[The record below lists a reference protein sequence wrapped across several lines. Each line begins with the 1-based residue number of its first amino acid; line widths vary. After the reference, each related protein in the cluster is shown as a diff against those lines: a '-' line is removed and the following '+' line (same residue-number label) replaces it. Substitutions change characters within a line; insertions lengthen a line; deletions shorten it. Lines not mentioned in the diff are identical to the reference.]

1 MHKIG
6 SFFVYEEGHLIFV
19 CFWKIILCR
28 RLNILYLILVEVFGF
43 YRYVVSETRKFL
55 RKECNE
61 FDMEFAWV
69 SSKLKTYRSFSLLI
83 FHTPSTS

>member
-1 MHKIG
+1 MKQWHKIG
-6 SFFVYEEGHLIFV
+6 SFFVYEEGHLI
-19 CFWKIILCR
+19 LCR
-28 RLNILYLILVEVFGF
+28 RLNILYLILAKVFGF

-69 SSKLKTYRSFSLLI
+69 SSKLKTYRSFNLLI